1 MARTLSDVASGR
13 RSIDQPNCA
22 AIAIMPV
29 FIVLPAVLAA
39 SDLIAIAKL
48 APGVKLV
55 DFDIIAPQL
64 DSNGAPTLAHSIG
77 AENAGATDLGVVY
90 EAGLTFG
97 RTANGSISRASTA
110 VQMLADAS
118 AERMI
123 SLKTTTGAATAA
135 LAGKTILVN
144 LHLQA

>member
-13 RSIDQPNCA
+13 RSIDQPNTA
-22 AIAIMPV
+22 AIAVMPV
-29 FIVLPAVLAA
+29 FIVLPAALAA

-48 APGVKLV
+48 APGVKVV
-55 DFDIIAPQL
+55 DFDIFAPQL

-77 AENAGATDLGVVY
+77 HENAGGTDLAVVY
-90 EAGLTFG
+90 EAGLIFG
-97 RTANGSISRASTA
+97 RTANGSVSRCSTGGC
-110 VQMLADAS
+110 LAADQS

-123 SLKTTTGAATAA
+123 SLKCTTGAATAA

>member
-64 DSNGAPTLAHSIG
+64 DSNGAPTLAYSIG